1 MLMNNKVMIIRVIS
15 ALVLVVILIKVAAY
29 GLFYTSIGNYYVTP
43 VKPDK
48 KVSIINENN
57 YVNQSI
63 AKDTPDYV
71 WEALPD
77 KAPEPDDNPLT
88 IAKVALGKKLFFE
101 KNLSFDASISCASCH
116 EISQRK
122 GGADGRR
129 TSLGIYNLRGSR
141 NAPTV
146 LNAAFQR
153 VLFWDGRANSL
164 EEQAKGPILNPLEM
178 RMPSFDEVKRR
189 LKKLPEYPLL
199 FENAFGVKNAITEGN
214 IVKAIASFER
224 TLITP
229 NSPYDRFVKGDTT
242 ALTKQQVRGMALFES
257 TGCILCHS
265 GPNFSDAS
273 MGPSKSAFRLFP
285 ALIDISYESKYGFT
299 KDKGR
304 EKSEGSGTGV
314 WRIPSLR
321 NVSLTAPYFHNG
333 SVDDLKEAIRIM
345 ATVQLNKV
353 VKKTANDEKRYYWS
367 PNDKKFHVEDDISLS
382 ESDIDDLA
390 SFLES
395 LTSQI
400 DILPTIINQDEK

>member
-1 MLMNNKVMIIRVIS
+1 MNNKVMTIRVIS
-15 ALVLVVILIKVAAY
+15 ALVLVVILIKVAAF

-63 AKDTPDYV
+63 AKDTPGYV

-77 KAPEPDDNPLT
+77 KAPEPDGNPLT

-101 KNLSFDASISCASCH
+101 KNLSFNASISCASCH

-122 GGADGRR
+122 GGGDGRR

-178 RMPSFDEVKRR
+178 GMPSFDEVKRR
-189 LKKLPEYPLL
+189 LKKLPEYGLL
-199 FENAFGVKNAITEGN
+199 FENAFRVKNAITEGN

-229 NSPYDRFVKGDTT
+229 NSPYDRFVKGDST

-257 TGCILCHS
+257 TGCVLCHS

-285 ALIDISYESKYGFT
+285 ALIDISYESKYGLT

-304 EKSEGSGTGV
+304 ARSEDSDTGSGV

-333 SVDDLKEAIRIM
+333 SVGDLKEAIRIM

-353 VKKTANDEKRYYWS
+353 VKKTSNNEKRYYWS
-367 PNDKKFHVEDDISLS
+367 PNDKRFYVEDDISLS
-382 ESDIDDLA
+382 ESDIDDIA

-395 LTSQI
+395 LTSQVNNLSARI
-400 DILPTIINQDEK
+400 DSYER